1 MHPCHIGVRIYFIF
15 YYFYKILSF
24 EKKELWL
31 IMNNY
36 LTIKSKK
43 SLFTRIRQILKGF
56 FNKSS
61 TSTNISNVE
70 IKNDT
75 NVNIEVKK
83 PKFDKLQ
90 EIKINSNVTKEIEKK
105 HLFDIIIKNPN
116 LLENL
121 SNEQLKSFIVYGN
134 QIIEKNEI
142 IIKKLSNTN

>member
-1 MHPCHIGVRIYFIF
+1 
-15 YYFYKILSF
+15 
-24 EKKELWL
+24 
-31 IMNNY
+31 MNNY

-142 IIKKLSNTN
+142 IIKKLSKAN